1 MSYQLIL
8 NSQDDFSTVLIELEH
23 GYQSHSDIAK
33 QALGGVISHVV
44 VGKIL
49 TFREHVTR
57 RCFRAILDMT
67 FTPKGTL
74 PPRIKYRLVGPCGN
88 EASGEAI
95 VLDLSMDH
103 DVDDETDKGEM
114 VLRLSVK

>member
-8 NSQDDFSTVLIELEH
+8 NNQDDSKTVLIELEH
-23 GYQSHSDIAK
+23 GYRTVSSRPETYPDLTRRVNHGA
-33 QALGGVISHVV
+33 V
-44 VGKIL
+44 L
-49 TFREHVTR
+49 TFRENVTPY
-57 RCFRAILDMT
+57 CFKYILGMT
-67 FTPKGTL
+67 FTPEGQSA
-74 PPRIKYRLVGPCGN
+74 PRIKYRLVGPCGN

-103 DVDDETDKGEM
+103 DVDDETGRGEM